1 MKANISAN
9 LSVEQLKRALEV
21 REQIEK
27 LEQELSSILGNTAS
41 VSFSTVAAGRT
52 FAAPA
57 APARKGKR
65 VMSAEWRAKIAAAQT
80 RRWAREHAQKAA
92 TLNASKPAIQTM
104 AAPGKRV
111 MSSETKAKIA
121 AAARARHAKARA
133 GK

>member
-9 LSVEQLKRALEV
+9 PSVEQLKRALEV

-41 VSFSTVAAGRT
+41 VSVST
-52 FAAPA
+52 AAPA
-57 APARKGKR
+57 KKGKR
-65 VMSAEWRAKIAAAQT
+65 IMTAEWKAKIAAAQT
-80 RRWAREHAQKAA
+80 RRWARERAQKAA

-111 MSSETKAKIA
+111 MSAETKAKIA
-121 AAARARHAKARA
+121 AVARARHARARA